1 MKGEIEGVVSD
12 CEKMIYKI
20 AYKYSKYYNIEDLY
34 QSGMIGLIK
43 AYKKY
48 NKSSSCKFSSYAYKY
63 ILGEMIDFIK
73 KDRNIIIS
81 DEIFDIYKRY
91 LKVKD
96 LLLNKYE
103 REPSIK
109 EISSFMDI
117 SESKLINIIESVA
130 FTHEMNIEYCDDDR
144 ERLDNKIL
152 IESELSELDLFSKT
166 LIKYRY
172 YEGLSQSE
180 TASLLGI
187 SQANVSRSEKT
198 ILLKLRNN
206 IT

>member
-103 REPSIK
+103 KEPSIK

-130 FTHEMNIEYCDDDR
+130 FTHEINIEYCDDDR

>member
-1 MKGEIEGVVSD
+1 MKGEIEEVIND

-48 NKSSSCKFSSYAYKY
+48 NKSSLCKFSSYAYKY
-63 ILGEMIDFIK
+63 ILGEIIDFIK
-73 KDRNIIIS
+73 KDRNIVIS
-81 DEIFDIYKRY
+81 DEIFELYKRY

-96 LLLNKYE
+96 LLLNKNE
-103 REPSIK
+103 REPSIY
-109 EISSFMDI
+109 EISTFMNI
-117 SESKLINIIESVA
+117 SESKLISIIESVA
-130 FTHEMNIEYCDDDR
+130 FTHEINFEYSDDDR

-152 IESELSELDLFSKT
+152 IESEISDLDLFSKT

-180 TASLLGI
+180 TEKLLGV
-187 SQANVSRSEKT
+187 SQANVSRSEKM
-198 ILLKLRNN
+198 ILSKMRNN
-206 IT
+206 IA

>member
-1 MKGEIEGVVSD
+1 MKGEIEGVVKE

-34 QSGMIGLIK
+34 QSGMMGLIK

-48 NKSSSCKFSSYAYKY
+48 DKSSSCKFSSYAYKY
-63 ILGEMIDFIK
+63 ILGEMIEFIK

-81 DEIFDIYKRY
+81 GETFDIYKKY

-103 REPSIK
+103 KEPSIH
-109 EISSFMDI
+109 EISLFMEI
-117 SESKLINIIESVA
+117 EEPKLISIIESVA
-130 FTHEMNIEYCDDDR
+130 FTHEINIEYSDDNR
-144 ERLDNKIL
+144 EKLDNKIL
-152 IESELSELDLFSKT
+152 IDSELNELDLFSKT
-166 LIKYRY
+166 LINYRY
-172 YEGLSQSE
+172 YQGLSQSE

-198 ILLKLRNN
+198 ILLKLRNS
-206 IT
+206 II

>member
-1 MKGEIEGVVSD
+1 MKGEIEEVIND

-48 NKSSSCKFSSYAYKY
+48 NKSSLCKFSSYAYKY
-63 ILGEMIDFIK
+63 ILGEIIDFIK
-73 KDRNIIIS
+73 KDRNIVIS
-81 DEIFDIYKRY
+81 DEIFELYKRY

-96 LLLNKYE
+96 LLLNKNE
-103 REPSIK
+103 REPSIY
-109 EISSFMDI
+109 EISTFMNI
-117 SESKLINIIESVA
+117 SESKLISIIESVA
-130 FTHEMNIEYCDDDR
+130 FTHEINFEYSDDDR

-152 IESELSELDLFSKT
+152 IESEISDLDLFSKT

-180 TASLLGI
+180 TANLLGV
-187 SQANVSRSEKT
+187 SQANVSRSEKM
-198 ILLKLRNN
+198 ILSKMRNN
-206 IT
+206 IA

>member
-1 MKGEIEGVVSD
+1 MKGDIEEVVND
-12 CEKMIYKI
+12 CEKMIYKM

-48 NKSSSCKFSSYAYKY
+48 DKSSLCKFSSYAYKY

-73 KDRNIIIS
+73 KDRNIIVS
-81 DEIFDIYKRY
+81 DEIFDIYKKY

-96 LLLNKYE
+96 LLFNKYE
-103 REPSIK
+103 REVSIQ
-109 EISSFMDI
+109 EISKFMEID
-117 SESKLINIIESVA
+117 ESKLLNIIESVA
-130 FTHEMNIEYCDDDR
+130 FTYEINFEYSDDDR
-144 ERLDNKIL
+144 DRLDNKIL
-152 IESELSELDLFSKT
+152 IENEISDLDNFSKS

-180 TASLLGI
+180 TASMLGV
-187 SQANVSRSEKT
+187 SQANVSRSEKL
-198 ILLKLRNN
+198 ILCKMRNN
-206 IT
+206 IA

>member
-1 MKGEIEGVVSD
+1 MKGEIEEVISD

-34 QSGMIGLIK
+34 QSGIIGLIK

-48 NKSSSCKFSSYAYKY
+48 DESSLCKFSSYAYKY
-63 ILGEMIDFIK
+63 ILGEIIDFIK

-103 REPSIK
+103 RDPSVY
-109 EISSFMDI
+109 EISSFMNI
-117 SESKLINIIESVA
+117 SESKLISIIESVA
-130 FTHEMNIEYCDDDR
+130 FTHEIDFEYSDDDR

-152 IESELSELDLFSKT
+152 IESEISDLDLFSKS

-180 TASLLGI
+180 TATLLGV
-187 SQANVSRSEKT
+187 SQANVSRSEKM
-198 ILLKLRNN
+198 ILSKMRNN
-206 IT
+206 IA

>member
-1 MKGEIEGVVSD
+1 MKGEIEEVIND

-48 NKSSSCKFSSYAYKY
+48 NKSSLCKFSSYAYKY
-63 ILGEMIDFIK
+63 ILGEIIDFIK
-73 KDRNIIIS
+73 KDRNIVIS
-81 DEIFDIYKRY
+81 DEIFELYKRY

-96 LLLNKYE
+96 LLLNKNE
-103 REPSIK
+103 REPSIY
-109 EISSFMDI
+109 EISTFMNI
-117 SESKLINIIESVA
+117 SESKLISIIDSVA
-130 FTHEMNIEYCDDDR
+130 FTHEINFEYSDDDR

-152 IESELSELDLFSKT
+152 IESEISDLDLFSKT

-180 TASLLGI
+180 TANLLGV
-187 SQANVSRSEKT
+187 SQANVSRSEKM
-198 ILLKLRNN
+198 ILSKMRNN
-206 IT
+206 IA

>member
-1 MKGEIEGVVSD
+1 MKGEIEEVIND

-48 NKSSSCKFSSYAYKY
+48 NKSSLCKFSSYAYKY
-63 ILGEMIDFIK
+63 ILGEIIDFIK
-73 KDRNIIIS
+73 KDRNIVIS
-81 DEIFDIYKRY
+81 DEIFELYKRY

-96 LLLNKYE
+96 LLLNKNE
-103 REPSIK
+103 REPNIY
-109 EISSFMDI
+109 EISTFMNI
-117 SESKLINIIESVA
+117 SESKLISIIESVA
-130 FTHEMNIEYCDDDR
+130 FTHEINFEYSDDDR

-152 IESELSELDLFSKT
+152 IESEISDLDLFSKT

-180 TASLLGI
+180 TANLLGV
-187 SQANVSRSEKT
+187 SQANVSRSEKM
-198 ILLKLRNN
+198 ILSKMRNN
-206 IT
+206 IA

>member
-1 MKGEIEGVVSD
+1 MKGEIEEVIND

-48 NKSSSCKFSSYAYKY
+48 NKSSLCKFSSYAYKY
-63 ILGEMIDFIK
+63 ILGEIIDFIK
-73 KDRNIIIS
+73 KDRNIVIS
-81 DEIFDIYKRY
+81 DEIFELYKRY

-103 REPSIK
+103 REPSIY
-109 EISSFMDI
+109 EISTFMNI
-117 SESKLINIIESVA
+117 SESKLISIIESVA
-130 FTHEMNIEYCDDDR
+130 FTHEINFEYSDDDR

-152 IESELSELDLFSKT
+152 IESEISDLDLFSKT

-180 TASLLGI
+180 TANLLGV
-187 SQANVSRSEKT
+187 SQANVSRSEKM
-198 ILLKLRNN
+198 ILSKIRNN
-206 IT
+206 IA

>member
-1 MKGEIEGVVSD
+1 MKGEIEEVVKD

-48 NKSSSCKFSSYAYKY
+48 DKSSSCKFSSYAYKY
-63 ILGEMIDFIK
+63 ILGEIIDFIK
-73 KDRNIIIS
+73 KDRNIIVS
-81 DEIFDIYKRY
+81 DEVFDIYRKY

-109 EISSFMDI
+109 EISSFMEI

-130 FTHEMNIEYCDDDR
+130 FTYEMNIEYSDDDR

-152 IESELSELDLFSKT
+152 IDNELSELDLFSKT

-172 YEGLSQSE
+172 YDGLSQSE
-180 TASLLGI
+180 TANLLGI

>member
-1 MKGEIEGVVSD
+1 MKGEIEGVINE

-34 QSGMIGLIK
+34 QSGIKGLIE

-48 NKSSSCKFSSYAYKY
+48 DKSSNTKFSSYAYKY
-63 ILGEMIDFIK
+63 ILGEIIDFIK

-91 LKVKD
+91 IKVKD

-103 REPSIK
+103 KEPTIY
-109 EISSFMDI
+109 EISSFMNI
-117 SESKLINIIESVA
+117 SESKLISIIESVA
-130 FTHEMNIEYCDDDR
+130 FTHEMNYEYSDDDR

-152 IESELSELDLFSKT
+152 IENELSSLDEFSAS
-166 LIKYRY
+166 LINYRY
-172 YEGLSQSE
+172 YLGLSQSE
-180 TASLLGI
+180 TAAVLGI
-187 SQANVSRSEKT
+187 SQANVSRSEKA
-198 ILLKLRNN
+198 ILLKLRKN
-206 IT
+206 IA

>member
-1 MKGEIEGVVSD
+1 MKGEIEEVIND

-48 NKSSSCKFSSYAYKY
+48 NKSSLCKFSSYAYKY
-63 ILGEMIDFIK
+63 ILGEIIDFIK
-73 KDRNIIIS
+73 KDRNIVIS
-81 DEIFDIYKRY
+81 DEIFELYKRY

-103 REPSIK
+103 REPSIY
-109 EISSFMDI
+109 EISTFMNI
-117 SESKLINIIESVA
+117 SESKLISIIESVA
-130 FTHEMNIEYCDDDR
+130 FTHEINFEYSDDDR

-152 IESELSELDLFSKT
+152 IESEISDLDLFSKT

-180 TASLLGI
+180 TANLLGV
-187 SQANVSRSEKT
+187 SQANVSRSEKM
-198 ILLKLRNN
+198 ILSKMRNN
-206 IT
+206 IA

>member
-1 MKGEIEGVVSD
+1 MTKAKRGYPWVDIIKRAEIYR
-12 CEKMIYKI
+12 K
-20 AYKYSKYYNIEDLY
+20 
-34 QSGMIGLIK
+34 
-43 AYKKY
+43 
-48 NKSSSCKFSSYAYKY
+48 
-63 ILGEMIDFIK
+63 
-73 KDRNIIIS
+73 
-81 DEIFDIYKRY
+81 Y

-103 REPSIK
+103 REPSIF
-109 EISSFMDI
+109 EISLFMEI
-117 SESKLINIIESVA
+117 SESKLLNIIESVA
-130 FTHEMNIEYCDDDR
+130 FTHNINIEYSNDDR

-152 IESELSELDLFSKT
+152 IDNELSGLDLFSKT

-180 TASLLGI
+180 TANLLGI

-206 IT
+206 LS